1 MPSEGRSA
9 EFEGRTVEE
18 AIEEGLRVL
27 GLSRDQVEVEVLRP
41 GGRRFLGLGGENARV
56 RLVEIVRREPGVPI
70 SEAPEAVAFAEEE
83 ETREEE
89 LAPQPVSITPEEAAV
104 AQELLEGLLQ
114 HLGLR
119 ATVEQRTLP
128 PAPDQGEGTLVL
140 DIRGRDLSVLIGRQG
155 EALRALQYLLRLM
168 VSHRLKRW
176 INLVVDVEGYKERRQ
191 VLLEQLAHRMAERVV
206 LSGQPVALEP
216 MPPNERRI
224 VHLAL
229 RDHPQVVTES
239 IGQGDRRRV
248 TIRLRG
254 TQGPGKGS

>member
-1 MPSEGRSA
+1 MPSEGRNA

-27 GLSRDQVEVEVLRP
+27 GLRRDEVEVEVLRP
-41 GGRRFLGLGGENARV
+41 GSRGFLGLKGENARV
-56 RLVEIVRREPGVPI
+56 RLVEIVRREPEAPVTPVE
-70 SEAPEAVAFAEEE
+70 EAPEEEF
-83 ETREEE
+83 
-89 LAPQPVSITPEEAAV
+89 LPQGAAITPEEAAV

-114 HLGLR
+114 RLGLR
-119 ATVEQRTLP
+119 ATVEQRFLSP
-128 PAPDQGEGTLVL
+128 DPDQGEGALVL

-155 EALRALQYLLRLM
+155 EALRALQYILRLM

-176 INLVVDVEGYKERRQ
+176 INLVVDVEGYKERRR

-206 LSGQPVALEP
+206 LSGRPVALEP

-239 IGQGDRRRV
+239 IGEGDRRRV
-248 TIRLRG
+248 TIRPRG
-254 TQGPGKGS
+254 PRVSGKNS